1 MYAAFTGDG
10 SVWDV
15 QTSWL
20 TGDPLTD
27 EEQERYF
34 TPSRTVYRSSLY
46 IHAVRALD
54 RACTA
59 GVHGLPLIGSGDWND
74 GFNRLG
80 VQGRGESVWLAM
92 FLRMTLLR
100 MAPVCEAR
108 GEAERAAQYRE
119 QAQAYRLAA
128 EECFAGDRYLRAFE
142 DEGRLSAVRAR
153 QPAHWTACPRAL
165 RYSAVW
171 SRRMPPWRGHRLS
184 PADRSGKRYGTAVH
198 SWLC

>member
-54 RACTA
+54 RALHSRCA
-59 GVHGLPLIGSGDWND
+59 
-74 GFNRLG
+74 
-80 VQGRGESVWLAM
+80 
-92 FLRMTLLR
+92 
-100 MAPVCEAR
+100 
-108 GEAERAAQYRE
+108 RAA
-119 QAQAYRLAA
+119 
-128 EECFAGDRYLRAFE
+128 
-142 DEGRLSAVRAR
+142 
-153 QPAHWTACPRAL
+153 
-165 RYSAVW
+165 
-171 SRRMPPWRGHRLS
+171 
-184 PADRSGKRYGTAVH
+184 ADRLRGLERR
-198 SWLC
+198 L